1 MKQKNKS
8 TLNELLESIDE
19 LYSRYWEREDE
30 DVKSIGFE
38 IGEVYTLSRILKKES
53 TKWIKN

>member
-1 MKQKNKS
+1 MKQRNKS
-8 TLNELLESIDE
+8 TLDELLESIDE

-38 IGEVYTLSRILKKES
+38 LGEVYTLSRILKKEL
-53 TKWIKN
+53 TK